1 MPPSI
6 FGKPTFRD
14 AAEVSKELFQTYDD
28 RKATLDPS
36 NPLSALVDE
45 VLEET
50 AKADLNTMEAE
61 KKKEEVAAGEELGA
75 DVIKEAD
82 EKFESISNRVGGEQ
96 SVFTK
101 LSNKTYISQL
111 QKQLHEEKAARQKI
125 ESEMYELKEANKEI
139 VSQLQSLSK
148 GPSSPK

>member
-14 AAEVSKELFQTYDD
+14 PEATKDLFKTYDD
-28 RKATLDPS
+28 RKATLDPG

-50 AKADLNTMEAE
+50 AKADLNALDAEKEEEAAAALAEAKDVIPEAE
-61 KKKEEVAAGEELGA
+61 
-75 DVIKEAD
+75 
-82 EKFESISNRVGGEQ
+82 EKFESISNRVGDA

-101 LSNKTYISQL
+101 LSNKTYIS
-111 QKQLHEEKAARQKI
+111 
-125 ESEMYELKEANKEI
+125 
-139 VSQLQSLSK
+139 
-148 GPSSPK
+148 

>member
-14 AAEVSKELFQTYDD
+14 AEATKDIFRTYDD

-50 AKADLNTMEAE
+50 AKADLDGLLQQKEAIPMENNNTGVPEM
-61 KKKEEVAAGEELGA
+61 
-75 DVIKEAD
+75 IKEAD
-82 EKFESISNRVGGEQ
+82 EKLESISNRVGDQ

-101 LSNKTYISQL
+101 MSNKTYIS
-111 QKQLHEEKAARQKI
+111 
-125 ESEMYELKEANKEI
+125 
-139 VSQLQSLSK
+139 
-148 GPSSPK
+148 